1 MKLTLIA
8 FLSFLVITSYGQ
20 ELHLSKHSVT
30 KLFVKSIPEKLNDAN
45 GWSSHHWTF
54 CGTDSS
60 ISMSDTI
67 KMFNNSYPIG
77 GHCCQSISWMFY
89 KKHFFRTQETSWCME
104 PPLSTAIDLDQNY
117 NIKLKTTDKNL
128 HLKVFKSGRKVYDFI
143 IVKIEYIK
151 EAYTKSALITM
162 VNSH

>member
-1 MKLTLIA
+1 
-8 FLSFLVITSYGQ
+8 
-20 ELHLSKHSVT
+20 
-30 KLFVKSIPEKLNDAN
+30 
-45 GWSSHHWTF
+45 
-54 CGTDSS
+54 
-60 ISMSDTI
+60 
-67 KMFNNSYPIG
+67 
-77 GHCCQSISWMFY
+77 
-89 KKHFFRTQETSWCME
+89 ME